1 VAELRP
7 LFAAVATHLE
17 AGGCFAF
24 SIECSDGEETELLPA
39 TGRYRH
45 APGRVVSELHEAG
58 FNHVAREAIVLR
70 LESGAPVA
78 GELLL
83 ARRP

>member
-1 VAELRP
+1 
-7 LFAAVATHLE
+7 
-17 AGGCFAF
+17 
-24 SIECSDGEETELLPA
+24 
-39 TGRYRH
+39 
-45 APGRVVSELHEAG
+45 LHEAG